1 MGLILTMLRNISPI
15 HSLRVAESMGGRHP
29 IHVAGNQPNHMNRFL
44 PTNGLEV
51 LFVN

>member
-1 MGLILTMLRNISPI
+1 MLPQISPI
-15 HSLRVAESMGGRHP
+15 QWLRMPEPVVGRHP
-29 IHVAGNQPNHMNRFL
+29 IHVAGNLPNLMNRFY